1 MHPTPQLSWLK
12 KTISPTKIPFFEP
25 APPPQSDLFN
35 FRLVSVEEVRRIIS
49 DLPTNKSP
57 GPDKV
62 VVRVLKDSL
71 PVILGPLT
79 EIINCSL
86 ATSTYPDAW
95 KAAEVIPLLKEG
107 DHNVASN
114 NRPLSLLPVAS
125 KACERIVLNQFSAY
139 LTDHNRLTHHQ
150 NGNKKL
156 HSTETLSIYIA
167 DSILEAMD
175 NKKVTALILLDLSK
189 AFDSINH
196 QRLLKKLTSVGASPA
211 TVKLFESFLSHRI
224 QTVRIG
230 SILSDPLTISH
241 GVPQGAILSPLLFC
255 IYTNDLPSTPL
266 TCEIESYVDDSKVLR
281 SFHIPESET
290 AMPEIEEDLLRVA
303 IWCCEN
309 HLLLNPGK
317 NKFLMLGTRQLM
329 NRLPAVPSLSFLG
342 KTLTPVS
349 SAKDL
354 GLTLDSHL
362 SYDDHISKLA
372 SSCLSKLI
380 QINRVRNSFDQ
391 ATLLKIMSALVFS
404 KIFYCSTVWSNTT
417 NKNIKKLQLLQNFAC
432 KIVTG
437 TRKYDHVSP
446 LLRQLN
452 WKPVQQCLDQRALV
466 MTYKCVKNLAPE
478 YLCKKFQKRPRDR
491 VTRNKDLLQI
501 PRFKTTTGQRTF
513 SYRAVKLWNN
523 LDKDIKDSKS
533 LNSFKKALKDFSCSK
548 L

>member
-1 MHPTPQLSWLK
+1 M
-12 KTISPTKIPFFEP
+12 
-25 APPPQSDLFN
+25 
-35 FRLVSVEEVRRIIS
+35 
-49 DLPTNKSP
+49 PTNKSP

-62 VVRVLKDSL
+62 EARVLKDSL
-71 PVILGPLT
+71 SVILGPLT

-86 ATSTYPDAW
+86 ATSTFPDAW

-125 KACERIVLNQFSAY
+125 KVCERIVLNQLSGY
-139 LTDHNRLTHHQ
+139 LSDHNRLTHHQ

-156 HSTETLSIYIA
+156 HSTETLSIYIT
-167 DSILEAMD
+167 DNILEAMD
-175 NKKVTALILLDLSK
+175 NKKITVLILLDLSK

-211 TVKLFESFLSHRI
+211 TVKWFESYLSHRT
-224 QTVRIG
+224 QTLRIG
-230 SILSDPLTISH
+230 STLSDPLTISH

-255 IYTNDLPSTPL
+255 IYTNDLPNTPL
-266 TCEIESYVDDSKVLR
+266 TCEIESYVDDSKILR
-281 SFHIPESET
+281 SFHTPESER
-290 AMPEIEEDLLRVA
+290 AMLEIEEDLHRVA

-309 HLLLNPGK
+309 HLLINPEK
-317 NKFLMLGTRQLM
+317 TKFLLLGTRQLM
-329 NRLPAVPSLSFLG
+329 NRLPAQPSLSFLG

-362 SYDDHISKLA
+362 SYDDHISKLT
-372 SSCLSKLI
+372 SSCLSKLM
-380 QINRVRNSFDQ
+380 QINRVRQSFDQ
-391 ATLLKIMSALVFS
+391 TTLLKIMSTLVFN
-404 KIFYCSTVWSNTT
+404 KMFYCSTVWSNTT
-417 NKNIKKLQLLQNFAC
+417 NKNITKLQLLQNFAC

-452 WKPVQQCLDQRALV
+452 WKPVQQCLDYRDLV
-466 MTYKCVKNLAPE
+466 LTYKCVKNLAPE
-478 YLCKKFQKRPRDR
+478 YLCKKFQKCPHDR
-491 VTRNKDLLQI
+491 ATRNRDLFQI
-501 PRFKTTTGQRTF
+501 PRFKTSTGQRTF

-523 LDKDIKDSKS
+523 LDKDVKDSKS
-533 LNSFKKALKDFSCSK
+533 LNSFKKALKA
-548 L
+548 LL